1 MNKIIVLAA
10 IPSVLTSTAGSIYLH
25 IEQGFVTIYVV
36 TIYVLTIYPTFGS
49 DVSSA

>member
-25 IEQGFVTIYVV
+25 IEQGFVTIYV
-36 TIYVLTIYPTFGS
+36 LTIYPTFGS
-49 DVSSA
+49 VVSSA